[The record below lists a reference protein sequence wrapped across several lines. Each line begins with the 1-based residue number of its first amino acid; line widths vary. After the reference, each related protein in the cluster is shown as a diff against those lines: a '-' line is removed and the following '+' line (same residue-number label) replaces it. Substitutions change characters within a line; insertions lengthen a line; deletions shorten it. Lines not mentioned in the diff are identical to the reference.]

1 MKNSKNFGK
10 RLAYY
15 RKNANMTQE
24 ALALE
29 SEILQKHISEIE
41 RGVKTP
47 TITTLERIAEAL
59 GISVA
64 HLCSEM
70 EAEDGYAHIVSAIIN
85 SVPNE
90 KKQEFIEVI
99 TKIAR
104 MMD

>member
-1 MKNSKNFGK
+1 MKNSMGFGK

-29 SEILQKHISEIE
+29 AELSQKHISEIE

-47 TITTLERIAEAL
+47 TITTLERLAEAL
-59 GISVA
+59 EVSVA
-64 HLCSEM
+64 HLCSEI
-70 EAEDGYAHIVSAIIN
+70 EAEDEYANIVSAIIA
-85 SVPNE
+85 SVSDE
-90 KKQEFIEVI
+90 KRQEFIEVI

>member
-1 MKNSKNFGK
+1 MKNSMDFGK

-15 RKNANMTQE
+15 RKKANMTQE

-29 SEILQKHISEIE
+29 AELSQKHISEIE

-47 TITTLERIAEAL
+47 TITTLERLAEAL

-64 HLCSEM
+64 HLCSEI
-70 EAEDGYAHIVSAIIN
+70 EAEDEYANIVSAIIA
-85 SVPNE
+85 SVSDE
-90 KKQEFIEVI
+90 KRQEFIEVI

>member
-1 MKNSKNFGK
+1 MENSMAFGK

-15 RKNANMTQE
+15 RKKANMTQE

-29 SEILQKHISEIE
+29 AELSQKHISEIE

-47 TITTLERIAEAL
+47 TITTLERLAEAL

-64 HLCSEM
+64 HLCSEI
-70 EAEDGYAHIVSAIIN
+70 EAEDEYANIVSAIIA
-85 SVPNE
+85 SVSDE
-90 KKQEFIEVI
+90 KRQEFIEVI